1 MRKYTKEEA
10 IRVVVSCAEKYRAE
24 LLDRSLLFICVDKQR
39 SITAVETAFFDR
51 NYLHLTGLKLH
62 KEPPISAAD
71 FFRRCAAN
79 RLSPSD
85 FAFSEDGTTHLKLEV
100 LPRVLNK
107 NLSARMLGDSDSI
120 RPKLYTEKLVGGTK
134 ACVGFVTDSLSGA
147 YVPNTVLNEDV
158 RDNVGGCLQI
168 LAAYRKRLDEPRY
181 GELTYRTKN
190 KRVDWDKVVYPA
202 PYEYIPV
209 PGN

>member
-10 IRVVVSCAEKYRAE
+10 IRIVVSCAEKYRAE

-100 LPRVLNK
+100 LPRGCQRQCRR
-107 NLSARMLGDSDSI
+107 LSPNYCGVSQ
-120 RPKLYTEKLVGGTK
+120 K
-134 ACVGFVTDSLSGA
+134 AGRAQVWGA
-147 YVPNTVLNEDV
+147 DVPHQKQE
-158 RDNVGGCLQI
+158 G
-168 LAAYRKRLDEPRY
+168 
-181 GELTYRTKN
+181 
-190 KRVDWDKVVYPA
+190 
-202 PYEYIPV
+202 
-209 PGN
+209 